1 MHPFFENLLECMT
14 EDLFLQEFSRK
25 YHYDEGQMALLKEVS
40 FAMQQRIRDDNRTG
54 KAGWEDKVTRET
66 FREKLRETIDGPQT
80 ELLCPACITLGPGVD
95 ELQET
100 YLATERLTEGY
111 MVETLGSELLLK
123 SYPQWN
129 EQIAAQGSY
138 RVKRY
143 YFLGSE
149 EQYPIRE
156 LPTLLEGLRVPVSC
170 TSAYCM
176 LPKKSVAFYARLIRR
191 KEIPAQA
198 DEVQGNEAQ
207 TNEAQVNEGY
217 ADKLQATA
225 AERDEHFCEGIC
237 AGCNSTNCPNRMEK
251 RHGSAWEADMTDRP
265 FTYGY
270 QRIFGM
276 R

>member
-1 MHPFFENLLECMT
+1 MYPFFENLLECMI

-25 YHYDEGQMALLKEVS
+25 YHYDEEQMALLKEVS
-40 FAMQQRIRDDNRTG
+40 FAMQQRIQDDNRTG
-54 KAGWEDKVTRET
+54 KAGWEDKATREI
-66 FREKLRETIDGPQT
+66 FCEKSGEMIDEPRA

-100 YLATERLTEGY
+100 YLATGRLTEGY

-123 SYPQWN
+123 AYPQWN

-149 EQYPIRE
+149 EQYPIQE

-191 KEIPAQA
+191 KEIPAQ
-198 DEVQGNEAQ
+198 
-207 TNEAQVNEGY
+207 VNGVY
-217 ADKLQATA
+217 ADGSQATA
-225 AERDEHFCEGIC
+225 AEQEESFCEGIC
-237 AGCNSTNCPNRMEK
+237 AGCNSPNCPNRMEK
-251 RHGSAWEADMTDRP
+251 HHGSAWEVDMTDRP

>member
-1 MHPFFENLLECMT
+1 MT
-14 EDLFLQEFSRK
+14 
-25 YHYDEGQMALLKEVS
+25 LLKEVS
-40 FAMQQRIRDDNRTG
+40 FAMQQNICADNKSG
-54 KAGWEDKVTRET
+54 KAGWECGEDWET
-66 FREKLRETIDGPQT
+66 QGVQA
-80 ELLCPACITLGPGVD
+80 LCPVCITLGPGVD
-95 ELQET
+95 ALQET
-100 YLATERLTEGY
+100 YLSTDRLTEAY

-129 EQIAAQGSY
+129 EQIAAQGRY

-149 EQYPIRE
+149 AKYPIE
-156 LPTLLEGLRVPVSC
+156 ALPALLESLQVPITC

-176 LPKKSVAFYARLIRR
+176 LPKKSVAFYAELAEQVAHETGIQT
-191 KEIPAQA
+191 AQGTEPQDA
-198 DEVQGNEAQ
+198 D
-207 TNEAQVNEGY
+207 
-217 ADKLQATA
+217 DQAA
-225 AERDEHFCEGIC
+225 GQPAERDEHFCEGIC

-251 RHGSAWEADMTDRP
+251 RHGNAWETDMTDRP

>member
-1 MHPFFENLLECMT
+1 MRPFFQNLVECMT

-25 YHYDEGQMALLKEVS
+25 YHYDEEQMTLLKEVS
-40 FAMQQRIRDDNRTG
+40 FAMQLNICADNKTG
-54 KAGWEDKVTRET
+54 KAGWACGEDREV
-66 FREKLRETIDGPQT
+66 Q
-80 ELLCPACITLGPGVD
+80 CPVCITLGPGVD
-95 ELQET
+95 ALQET
-100 YLATERLTEGY
+100 YLNTDRLTEAY

-129 EQIAAQGSY
+129 EQIAAQGRY

-149 EQYPIRE
+149 EKYPIE
-156 LPTLLEGLRVPVSC
+156 TLLALLESLQVPITC

-176 LPKKSVAFYARLIRR
+176 LPKKSVAFYA
-191 KEIPAQA
+191 EF
-198 DEVQGNEAQ
+198 
-207 TNEAQVNEGY
+207 T
-217 ADKLQATA
+217 
-225 AERDEHFCEGIC
+225 ERDEHFCEGIC
-237 AGCNSTNCPNRMEK
+237 AGCNSPNCPNRMEK
-251 RHGSAWEADMTDRP
+251 RHGSAWDTDMTDRP

>member
-1 MHPFFENLLECMT
+1 MRPFFQNLVECMT

-25 YHYDEGQMALLKEVS
+25 YHYDEEQMTLLKEVS
-40 FAMQQRIRDDNRTG
+40 FAMQQNICADNKTG
-54 KAGWEDKVTRET
+54 KAGWACGEDREAWESG
-66 FREKLRETIDGPQT
+66 REEVRQAAQEVNDGQGVKA
-80 ELLCPACITLGPGVD
+80 LCPVCITLGPGVD
-95 ELQET
+95 ALQET
-100 YLATERLTEGY
+100 YLNTDRLTEAY

-129 EQIAAQGSY
+129 EQIAAQGRY

-149 EQYPIRE
+149 EKYPIE
-156 LPTLLEGLRVPVSC
+156 TLPALLESLQVPITC

-176 LPKKSVAFYARLIRR
+176 LPKKSVAFYA
-191 KEIPAQA
+191 EF
-198 DEVQGNEAQ
+198 
-207 TNEAQVNEGY
+207 T
-217 ADKLQATA
+217 
-225 AERDEHFCEGIC
+225 ERDEHFCEGIC
-237 AGCNSTNCPNRMEK
+237 AGCNSPNCPNRMEK
-251 RHGSAWEADMTDRP
+251 RHGSAWDTDMTDRP